1 MMETL
6 LGLALKSLLIA
17 GVTLGLLQLTRSRSA
32 SERSLIAHF
41 GLLALVALPLASL
54 MLPSLNVALPDALRP
69 APVIEEVATPAT
81 PIVSDGTLAA
91 KPLDSLV
98 APAPSTEAAMAPSF
112 DWTPYAYATP
122 AVALLLVTVLALLRL
137 VALRSRAQILVDP
150 TWLTALAHAQRRM
163 GFMNGTALLTSNE
176 LSSPISWG
184 LMRPVILLNEEA
196 LDARGE
202 AEAIIAHE
210 LAHVARLD
218 WAKLML
224 ARVATAI
231 FWFNPLAWALAR
243 EAHQLREEAADDAV
257 LAANIDGADYA
268 QLLVGVARHECK
280 GLLIGAH
287 GVAPGKGSLRRRV
300 GRVLDGTLARS
311 PATKSWVAGFGA
323 GMLVMAAPLA
333 ALTLGPKAEDK
344 LDAKMVDAAAHK
356 DAAALPVAGDDVS
369 GAVLTAVANVTG
381 GAWTD
386 DLQRDLEKNLSS
398 DEDFVSRSPSGA
410 SVTRKNGII
419 VSTSPSGASVTVFPP
434 DARGRLKI
442 VSVAPGGA
450 STIAYADA
458 RAELRKAKHKQ
469 KDSLIEEAIAMRAVG
484 VTPEYVAAIRQAAPN
499 LGVVDS
505 DDVVELRAVGVTPEY
520 IRELAAAGFR
530 NLDKDALVEARA
542 VGVTGN
548 YIREMKGAG
557 IRGTM
562 DDYVQL
568 RAVGVNARNAQAGLT
583 PSQLIK
589 VREGN
594 IDPADVS
601 PPEPPAPPEVDADP
615 DLDPNE

>member
-1 MMETL
+1 METL

-17 GVTLGLLQLTRSRSA
+17 GITLGLLHLTRKRSA
-32 SERSLIAHF
+32 SERSLIAHL

-54 MLPSLNVALPDALRP
+54 MLPSLSIPVPDALRP
-69 APVIEEVATPAT
+69 APAIEAAAPPAAVTSQNVPVA
-81 PIVSDGTLAA
+81 DAA
-91 KPLDSLV
+91 KIDAVSTPV
-98 APAPSTEAAMAPSF
+98 VQTEAATSSF

-122 AVALLLVTVLALLRL
+122 AIALLLITLMALLRL

-163 GFMNGTALLTSNE
+163 GFKNGTALLTSNE

-184 LMRPVILLNEEA
+184 LVRPVILLNEEA
-196 LDARGE
+196 LEARGE

-231 FWFNPLAWALAR
+231 FWFNPLAWVLAR
-243 EAHQLREEAADDAV
+243 EAHQVREEAADDAV

-280 GLLIGAH
+280 GLLLGAH

-300 GRVLDGTLARS
+300 GRVLDGTLTRA
-311 PATKSWVAGFGA
+311 PATKSWMAGFGA

-344 LDAKMVDAAAHK
+344 LTAKDVVEAEHSSETTTTTGPVQPAEIFAEAEEGTIQNRQDGSTVMRGADGATMTLFAPDASGRRKLVMRSAD
-356 DAAALPVAGDDVS
+356 
-369 GAVLTAVANVTG
+369 GAVM
-381 GAWTD
+381 
-386 DLQRDLEKNLSS
+386 S
-398 DEDFVSRSPSGA
+398 F
-410 SVTRKNGII
+410 
-419 VSTSPSGASVTVFPP
+419 
-434 DARGRLKI
+434 
-442 VSVAPGGA
+442 
-450 STIAYADA
+450 ADA
-458 RAELRKAKHKQ
+458 RQARGFDAMMFARTARSRARDDRRQ
-469 KDSLIEEAIAMRAVG
+469 SAVDQAIAMRAVG
-484 VTPEYVAAIRQAAPN
+484 VTPEYVAAIRRAAPH
-499 LGVVDS
+499 LGVMDG

-520 IRELAAAGFR
+520 IREMSAAGFGK
-530 NLDKDALVEARA
+530 LDKDELVEARA

-548 YIREMKGAG
+548 FIRSMKAAG
-557 IRGTM
+557 VRGTM

-568 RAVGVNARNAQAGLT
+568 RALGVNARDARGGL
-583 PSQLIK
+583 SMQKLIK
-589 VREGN
+589 LKEGEF
-594 IDPADVS
+594 DPFNGD
-601 PPEPPAPPEVDADP
+601 PPEPPNVDP
-615 DLDPNE
+615 DPDPDPNE

>member
-1 MMETL
+1 MEIL
-6 LGLALKSLLIA
+6 LGLALKSLFIA
-17 GVTLGLLQLTRSRSA
+17 GITLGLLHLTRTRSA
-32 SERSLIAHF
+32 SERSLIAHL

-69 APVIEEVATPAT
+69 APAIEKVAAPAT
-81 PIVSDGTLAA
+81 PVVADETLAA
-91 KPLDSLV
+91 KPFDSVV
-98 APAPSTEAAMAPSF
+98 APAVSTEEASAPSF

-122 AVALLLVTVLALLRL
+122 AVALLLVTLLALLRL

-163 GFMNGTALLTSNE
+163 GFKNGTALLTSNE

-196 LDARGE
+196 LEAHGE

-231 FWFNPLAWALAR
+231 FWFNPLAWVLAR

-280 GLLIGAH
+280 GLLLGAH
-287 GVAPGKGSLRRRV
+287 GVAPAKGSLRRRV
-300 GRVLDGTLARS
+300 GRVLDGTLTRA
-311 PATKSWVAGFGA
+311 PATKSWMAGFGA

-344 LDAKMVDAAAHK
+344 LDAKMVDAAAHE
-356 DAAALPVAGDDVS
+356 DAAAIPAIGDEVS
-369 GAVLTAVANVTG
+369 GAVLAAVSNATPS
-381 GAWTD
+381 AWNEE
-386 DLQRDLEKNLSS
+386 LQRDLEKNLESG
-398 DEDFVSRSPSGA
+398 DDFVSRSPSGA
-410 SVTRKNGII
+410 SVVRKNGII
-419 VSTSPSGASVTVFPP
+419 VSRAPNGASVTVYPP
-434 DARGRLKI
+434 DANGRSKI
-442 VSVAPGGA
+442 VSIAPGGA
-450 STIAYADA
+450 AVTTYADA
-458 RAELRKAKHKQ
+458 RHDLRKARHQQ
-469 KDSLIEEAIAMRAVG
+469 KDSLIEQAIAMRAVG

-499 LGVVDS
+499 LGVVDG

-520 IRELAAAGFR
+520 IRDLAAAGFR
-530 NLDKDALVEARA
+530 NLDKDALMEARA

-548 YIREMKGAG
+548 YIRSMKAAG

-562 DDYVQL
+562 DDYVEL
-568 RAVGVNARNAQAGLT
+568 RAVGVNARDAKRGLT
-583 PSQLIK
+583 PDDLVNIK
-589 VREGN
+589 VGG
-594 IDPADVS
+594 IDPA
-601 PPEPPAPPEVDADP
+601 PPEPPAPPEEPDP
-615 DLDPNE
+615 GPDE

>member
-1 MMETL
+1 MEIL
-6 LGLALKSLLIA
+6 IGLAVKSLFIA
-17 GVTLGLLQLTRSRSA
+17 AITLGLLQLTRSRSA
-32 SERSLIAHF
+32 SERSLIAHL
-41 GLLALVALPLASL
+41 GLLALVALPVASL
-54 MLPSLNVALPDALRP
+54 MLPSLNVALPDVLRP
-69 APVIEEVATPAT
+69 APTIEEVAAPAT
-81 PIVSDGTLAA
+81 PVVSDETLAA
-91 KPLDSLV
+91 KPLDSVV
-98 APAPSTEAAMAPSF
+98 APAVSTEDASALSF
-112 DWTPYAYATP
+112 DWTPYAYAAP
-122 AVALLLVTVLALLRL
+122 AIALVLVTIMALLRL
-137 VALRSRAQILVDP
+137 VALRHRAQILVDP

-163 GFMNGTALLTSNE
+163 GFKNGTALLTSNE

-231 FWFNPLAWALAR
+231 FWFNPLAWVLAR

-344 LDAKMVDAAAHK
+344 LDAKMIDAAAHK
-356 DAAALPVAGDDVS
+356 DAAGIPAIGDDVS
-369 GAVLTAVANVTG
+369 GAVLAAVSSATSG
-381 GAWTD
+381 TWTD
-386 DLQRDLEKNLSS
+386 DLQRDLEKNLES
-398 DEDFVSRSPSGA
+398 DDDFVTRSPSGA
-410 SVTRKNGII
+410 SVMRKNGII
-419 VSTSPSGASVTVFPP
+419 VTRSPGGASVTVYPP
-434 DARGRLKI
+434 DAKGHVRI
-442 VSVAPGGA
+442 VSVAPNGA
-450 STIAYADA
+450 TTTSYADA
-458 RAELRKAKHKQ
+458 RDEFRKAKHKQ
-469 KDSLIEEAIAMRAVG
+469 KDSLIEQAIAMRAVG

-499 LGVVDS
+499 LGAVDG

-542 VGVTGN
+542 VGVTGD
-548 YIREMKGAG
+548 YIRSMKAAG

-568 RAVGVNARNAQAGLT
+568 RAVGVNARDARRGTT
-583 PSQLIK
+583 PQELIK
-589 VREGN
+589 FREG
-594 IDPADVS
+594 DFELLERGPPA
-601 PPEPPAPPEVDADP
+601 PPAPPEVDPDP
-615 DLDPNE
+615 DPDPSE